1 MKYVI
6 FYLVVINIMTFIFY
20 GEDKKRA
27 VEQEWRIS
35 EKKLLW
41 LTAVGGSVG
50 ALAGM
55 KCFRHK
61 IKKRKFMIG
70 VPALFLLHVL
80 IGILIYFIK

>member
-20 GEDKKRA
+20 GVDKKRA

-41 LTAVGGSVG
+41 LTAIGGSVG

-80 IGILIYFIK
+80 IGVLIYFIK